1 MADAVSA
8 AGGGVAG
15 GTAAGGASG
24 STADFS
30 GLSQSFDT
38 AIANA
43 TKLREIETEKQN
55 ALNIAKSKPQT

>member
-1 MADAVSA
+1 MADAISGT
-8 AGGGVAG
+8 GGTGST
-15 GTAAGGASG
+15 TAAGGA
-24 STADFS
+24 TADFS
-30 GLSQSFDT
+30 SLSQSFDT

>member
-1 MADAVSA
+1 MADAIA
-8 AGGGVAG
+8 PTTGA
-15 GTAAGGASG
+15 TATTGN

-30 GLSQSFDT
+30 GLKDLFDT